1 MKRKDGPGARRAGAE
16 DTPAQTY
23 WQRQQAPDLRLASDI
38 RQAYRDE
45 SDQDQ
50 RSLERVLARLL
61 ENQAP
66 GTQRV
71 GVPPGAAHPPERIAH
86 MHTRTAQ
93 WKHRITLFAAF
104 LCTLVLIGG
113 FLTLAH
119 AGRVNHTSSVG
130 SQQTLTSPPTATTRP
145 ISHAIQKAIL
155 TAFSGGKGEGIG
167 PGLSGLTPEDH
178 FQVDQVIRLFV
189 LVGVDNG
196 GTVSARWYAN
206 GLLLLTSSLSIPAV
220 PPQAPVQ
227 TPVPTPARNAPVVLS
242 VPIECSFH
250 IIYTRPATGK
260 VELYWNGQV
269 ALALTFVVH
278 A

>member
-1 MKRKDGPGARRAGAE
+1 MKRKDGPGARIADAGAE
-16 DTPAQTY
+16 PVRTY
-23 WQRQQAPDLRLASDI
+23 RQRQQAPDPRLASDI
-38 RQAYRDE
+38 HRAYRDE

-50 RSLERVLARLL
+50 RSLDRVFARLL
-61 ENQAP
+61 RNQAP
-66 GTQRV
+66 GTQKV
-71 GVPPGAAHPPERIAH
+71 GAPPGVVQHPERIAC

-93 WKHRITLFAAF
+93 WQRRMTLFAAL

-119 AGRVNHTSSVG
+119 AGRVKHTSSVG
-130 SQQTLTSPPTATTRP
+130 SQQTLTSTPTLTPRP
-145 ISHAIQKAIL
+145 TSHAIQKAIL
-155 TAFSGGKGEGIG
+155 TASSSGKGEGIG
-167 PGLSGLTPEDH
+167 PGLSGLTTEDH
-178 FQVDQVIRLFV
+178 FQVGQMIRLFV

-196 GTVSARWYAN
+196 GTISARWYAN
-206 GLLLLTSSLSIPAV
+206 GLLLLASSLPIPAL

-250 IIYTRPATGK
+250 IMYTRPVTGK
-260 VELYWNGQV
+260 VELYWNGQF
-269 ALALTFVVH
+269 ALALTFVVR